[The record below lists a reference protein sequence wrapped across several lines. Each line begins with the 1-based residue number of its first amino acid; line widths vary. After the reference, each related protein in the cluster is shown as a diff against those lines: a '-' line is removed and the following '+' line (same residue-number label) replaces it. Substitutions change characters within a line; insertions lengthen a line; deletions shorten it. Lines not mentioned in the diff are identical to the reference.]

1 METEDHSKHSVSV
14 YTVANQDFFPGLL
27 GLVSSLRFH
36 GHEGPIVIAD
46 AGLTSAQAE
55 GLSSEAVLVQPP
67 PGLPPLFAK
76 PVAPLEHPNDVM
88 VFLDADMLCVR
99 PLDEIVAGARGG
111 SILAVED
118 IGRPGLSDEIWRQ
131 WEDRLELGP
140 LRQTTYI
147 NSGFFALSRDD
158 GIAFFKTLAECLD
171 RIDPSETRLRAEPS
185 VDLSMPFFLADQDVA
200 NAVLASARF
209 RERVAILPYS
219 AAPHAPFSGVSIASG
234 TSCIDQQGE
243 TPFFL
248 HHALQKPWSEPLP
261 KNPYT
266 ELLVKYIHDPAAPDV
281 SKADLPL
288 FLRHGR
294 VASAARALRS
304 GRGHA
309 RAHVRG
315 RLGLRPYL
323 QARLR
328 RS

>member
-14 YTVANQDFFPGLL
+14 YTVANQGFFPGLL

-55 GLSSEAVLVQPP
+55 ALSSEAVLVQLS
-67 PGLPPLFAK
+67 PGLPPIYAK
-76 PVAPLEHPNDVM
+76 SVAPLEHPDDVM
-88 VFLDADMLCVR
+88 IFLDADMLCVR
-99 PLDEIVAGARGG
+99 PLDELVVAARGG
-111 SILAVED
+111 SILVVED
-118 IGRPGLSDEIWRQ
+118 IGRPELSEDIWQQ
-131 WEDRLELGP
+131 WEERLELGP
-140 LRQTTYI
+140 LWQTTYI
-147 NSGFFALSRDD
+147 NGGFFALPRDS

-171 RIDPSETRLRAEPS
+171 RIDPSETHLRAEPTRDFS
-185 VDLSMPFFLADQDVA
+185 LPFFLADQDIA

-209 RERVAILPYS
+209 RERVMILPCS
-219 AAPHAPFSGVSIASG
+219 AAPHAPFSGISLASG
-234 TSCIDQQGE
+234 TSCVDQQGE

-261 KNPYT
+261 TNPYT
-266 ELLVKYIHDPAAPDV
+266 ELLVKYIHDPAAPNV

-304 GRGHA
+304 GRGRA

-323 QARLR
+323 RARLR
-328 RS
+328 G

>member
-1 METEDHSKHSVSV
+1 M
-14 YTVANQDFFPGLL
+14 
-27 GLVSSLRFH
+27 SSLRVH

-46 AGLTSAQAE
+46 AGLTSAQVDA
-55 GLSSEAVLVQPP
+55 LSSQAVFVQ
-67 PGLPPLFAK
+67 LPPDLPPIYAK
-76 PVAPLEHPNDVM
+76 PVAPLEHPDDVM

-99 PLDEIVAGARGG
+99 PLDEIVAAARGG
-111 SILAVED
+111 AILAVED
-118 IGRPGLSDEIWRQ
+118 IGRPGLTDETWRQ
-131 WEDRLELGP
+131 WEEQLELGP
-140 LRQTTYI
+140 LRQATYI

-158 GIAFFKTLAECLD
+158 GIAFFKTLAACLD
-171 RIDPSETRLRAEPS
+171 RVDPSETLLRSEPALDFS
-185 VDLSMPFFLADQDVA
+185 LPFFLPDQDIA
-200 NAVLASARF
+200 NAILASAPF
-209 RERVAILPYS
+209 RERVSILPYS
-219 AAPHAPFSGVSIASG
+219 AAPHAPFHGVSVTSD
-234 TSCIDQQGE
+234 TSCIDQKGE

-261 KNPYT
+261 TNAYT
-266 ELLVKYIHDPAAPDV
+266 ELLVKYIHDPAAADV

-323 QARLR
+323 QAKLR